1 MAREV
6 RLIPVT
12 GLPEIVPGAD
22 LAGLIVEALAQA
34 GTPIEAGD
42 VLVVTHKIVAK
53 AEGALVDLRSVT
65 PSPFAEQY
73 AARWAKDPRHI
84 EVVLRQS
91 ARIVRMDHGVLISE
105 TRHGF
110 ICANAGVDA
119 SNMVGE
125 DSVCV
130 LPVDPDAS
138 ARCIV
143 AGVRAASGH
152 AVAAIVCDTFGRAW
166 REGLTN
172 VAIGVAGLQPLHDY
186 IGMRDAQGR
195 ELRVSVMAIA
205 DELASAAE
213 LVMGKLDRVPA
224 ALIRGFA
231 YEPGEGSGRELLR
244 KPELDLFR

>member
-6 RLIPVT
+6 KLIPVT

-22 LAGLIVEALAQA
+22 LAGLIVEALAQV
-34 GTPIEAGD
+34 GTPIQAGD

-53 AEGALVDLRSVT
+53 AEGALVDLRTVT
-65 PSPFAEQY
+65 PSLFAEQY

-84 EVVLRQS
+84 EVVLRES
-91 ARIVRMDHGVLISE
+91 ARVVRMDHGVLISE

-138 ARCIV
+138 ARRIV
-143 AGVRAASGH
+143 EGVRAATGH
-152 AVAAIVCDTFGRAW
+152 AVAAIVCDTFGRPW

-172 VAIGVAGLQPLHDY
+172 VAIGVAGLQPLHNY
-186 IGMRDAQGR
+186 IGMLDAQGR
-195 ELRVSVMAIA
+195 ELRVSMMAIA

-224 ALIRGFA
+224 ALIRDFA